1 MSEKVDRI
9 AKLSQRFKTHG
20 TGRPKQTPKQRER
33 QSLYLDAGLTE
44 RIDQTYKELAH
55 QLYPKALSKSA
66 FLETLLEY
74 GLENLDA
81 ITSRLTEGADVEE
94 PSS

>member
-1 MSEKVDRI
+1 MGEKTDRI

-20 TGRPKQTPKQRER
+20 AGRPKQTPKQRER

-44 RIDQTYKELAH
+44 RIDHTYKDLAH
-55 QLYPKALSKSA
+55 ELYPKSISKSA

-74 GLENLDA
+74 GLENLDT
-81 ITSRLTEGADVEE
+81 ITSRLTELSESEDT
-94 PSS
+94 SS

>member
-1 MSEKVDRI
+1 MSEKADRI
-9 AKLSQRFKTHG
+9 ATLSQRFKTHG
-20 TGRPKQTPKQRER
+20 AGRPKHTSKQRER

-44 RIDQTYKELAH
+44 RIDHTYKELAH

-74 GLENLDA
+74 GLENLDT
-81 ITSRLTEGADVEE
+81 IVSRLTELAEAEE
-94 PSS
+94 HAS

>member
-1 MSEKVDRI
+1 MSEKTDRI

-44 RIDQTYKELAH
+44 RIDHTYKDIAH
-55 QLYPKALSKSA
+55 QLYPQSLSKSA

-74 GLENLDA
+74 GLENLDI
-81 ITSRLTEGADVEE
+81 ITSRLTEIADAAET
-94 PSS
+94 SA